1 MEETVNNTTDGDS
14 KGPLTAIGL
23 FLSVFGA
30 AVLFGIIFTET
41 SHGKITNA
49 ICGGIIFLIGIGV
62 DRERSTGCRP
72 PVLPQE
78 VPFAALGKAQH
89 LCSNRCGNGE

>member
-1 MEETVNNTTDGDS
+1 MKETENNTPEGGA

-41 SHGKITNA
+41 SHGRITNA
-49 ICGGIIFLIGIGV
+49 ICGGIIFLIGAGALFAG
-62 DRERSTGCRP
+62 RSKRKSDKP
-72 PVLPQE
+72 
-78 VPFAALGKAQH
+78 
-89 LCSNRCGNGE
+89 

>member
-1 MEETVNNTTDGDS
+1 LGTGDYTMEETVNNTTGGEG

-41 SHGKITNA
+41 SHGRITNA
-49 ICGGIIFLIGIGV
+49 ICGGIIFLIGVGALLIG
-62 DRERSTGCRP
+62 RS
-72 PVLPQE
+72 
-78 VPFAALGKAQH
+78 KKK
-89 LCSNRCGNGE
+89 